1 MPGNQPSLSSRIRQ
15 HHAPVRNVLLSAAG
29 ILLFATFVH
38 HSFPL
43 LLFAIIGLSFTSV
56 VIAISTRNKPFLESF
71 GLGRPDRRAL
81 LFLVPA
87 LLLGVALGILTRRRF
102 ELSLIPA
109 GFTGVVLVAPLI
121 GAVEELVFRGYMQ
134 GHLRPAGKILSIVSA
149 SGIHTCYK
157 LLVILTLALP
167 LQFDFFF
174 LIFWT
179 FLGGLLFGTLR
190 ELSGSVVPPMLAH
203 AVFDIVL
210 YGGMAAAPVW
220 VWS

>member
-1 MPGNQPSLSSRIRQ
+1 MPGKNPSLSSRIRQ
-15 HHAPVRNVLLSAAG
+15 HPVPVRNVLLSAAG

-43 LLFAIIGLSFTSV
+43 LLIAISGLTFTAVIIGLS
-56 VIAISTRNKPFLESF
+56 TRDKTFQEAF
-71 GLGRPDRRAL
+71 GLGQINRRIL
-81 LFLVPA
+81 LFMIPA

-109 GFTGVVLVAPLI
+109 GFTGVVLVAPLV
-121 GAVEELVFRGYMQ
+121 GAVEEFVFRGYMQ
-134 GHLRPAGKILSIVSA
+134 GHLRPAGKIFSIVSA
-149 SGIHTCYK
+149 TSIHTCYK
-157 LLVILTLALP
+157 LLVILTLAVP

-190 ELSGSVVPPMLAH
+190 ELSGSVVPPMVAH
-203 AVFDIVL
+203 AMFDIVL
-210 YGGMAAAPVW
+210 YGGLQAAPVW